1 MTETAQIL
9 NSPPPDTARKILI
22 QTQTAITQI
31 KELIVKAVA
40 DNQEQKITVT
50 ALNKMISDYCK
61 TINDNA
67 LREESRKALVSSA
80 RKWYYEINE
89 TMKIANQNIKTAAG
103 DTYTITAINKLI
115 NDNKGI
121 DSFRNITTAGLNK
134 AAPLIRDYNKTVKLA
149 IKALAAE
156 PPKVVTISRGT
167 AAGKTYIMP
176 LRNRAEMAVRYEY
189 NIQDLNNFANNGVKL
204 VWTSSHPNCSPR
216 CSHYQGRLWSLDG
229 TTGTKNGIRY
239 RPIQEALAGPLGDGN
254 GIISGYNCRHTL
266 SAYKDGSAAPQAFT
280 RAEINKEYAIDKKQ
294 RAYEN
299 SIRQMKTEERLLR
312 GMGYEKDASFLRKK
326 WRAAQA
332 SYQAYSLQ
340 NGRAYYPYRYIID
353 EAETE

>member
-1 MTETAQIL
+1 METAQIL

-31 KELIVKAVA
+31 KELIIKSVA
-40 DNQEQKITVT
+40 DSEEQKITT
-50 ALNKMISDYCK
+50 SALNKMISDYCK

-67 LREESRKALVSSA
+67 LREESRKSLVSAA
-80 RKWYYEINE
+80 RKWFYQINE

-103 DTYTITAINKLI
+103 DTYNIAVLSDRLATNRKYVET
-115 NDNKGI
+115 
-121 DSFRNITTAGLNK
+121 FRNITRSGQNP

-156 PPKVVTISRGT
+156 PPKVVMISRGT

-176 LRNRAEMAVRYEY
+176 LRNRAEMAIRYEY
-189 NIQDLNNFANNGVKL
+189 NIQDLNNFANKGVKL

-229 TTGTKNGIRY
+229 TTGIKNGIRY

-266 SAYKDGSAAPQAFT
+266 SEYNDGSTAPQAFSK
-280 RAEINKEYAIDKKQ
+280 AEINKEYAIDKKQ

-312 GMGYEKDASFLRKK
+312 DMGYEKDASFLRKK
-326 WRAAQA
+326 WRVAQA
-332 SYQAYSLQ
+332 NYQAYSLQ

-353 EAETE
+353 EAETI